1 VLRRAAYYGEDT
13 LRHPEPDYAAAYVA
27 WMLSPAAAAMR
38 GKTLDLR
45 GVGST
50 VG

>member
-13 LRHPEPDYAAAYVA
+13 LMHPEPDFAAAFLV
-27 WMLSPAAAAMR
+27 WLLSPLAGAMR

-45 GVGST
+45 EPVSVG
-50 VG
+50 